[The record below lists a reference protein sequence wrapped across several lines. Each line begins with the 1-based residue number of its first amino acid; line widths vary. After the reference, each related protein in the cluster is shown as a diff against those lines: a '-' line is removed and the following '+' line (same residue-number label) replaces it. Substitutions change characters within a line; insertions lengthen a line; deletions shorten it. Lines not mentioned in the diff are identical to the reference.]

1 MVGPTGSVLI
11 RQAGGLAPAAQMR
24 EGSTT
29 WRLALALEEDR
40 EHQMS
45 GGTIWLHAAARQG
58 RVKVRLAVTAF
69 GD

>member
-1 MVGPTGSVLI
+1 
-11 RQAGGLAPAAQMR
+11 MR
-24 EGSTT
+24 EGFTT

-45 GGTIWLHAAARQG
+45 GGTIWLHATESGG
-58 RVKVRLAVTAF
+58 RVKVRLTVTAF